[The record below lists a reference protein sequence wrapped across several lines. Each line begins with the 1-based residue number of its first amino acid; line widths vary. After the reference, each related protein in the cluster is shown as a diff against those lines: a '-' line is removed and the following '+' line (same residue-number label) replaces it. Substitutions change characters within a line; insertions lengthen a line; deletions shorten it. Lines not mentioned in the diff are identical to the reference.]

1 MSALT
6 KAKGFKKSRSG
17 TYLSMAAT
25 AFGAIGV
32 AKRLKTARAEK
43 DTLVL
48 IDATVSA
55 AAIVTG
61 PDGKALLDAE
71 VLGRGDRVT
80 ARLARGRF
88 TAAVLEVLPGA
99 PADPEPDA

>member
-6 KAKGFKKSRSG
+6 KAKGFKKSKSG

-32 AKRLKTARAEK
+32 AKRLKKARAEN

-61 PDGKALLDAE
+61 LAILYRELKRLGDDDVLL
-71 VLGRGDRVT
+71 G
-80 ARLARGRF
+80 
-88 TAAVLEVLPGA
+88 
-99 PADPEPDA
+99 